1 MDVYR
6 DIQIEQLE
14 MDPRT
19 RQGIAVV
26 RLTLT
31 DPGSPD
37 WLQEGELVEI
47 IEGFKVVAVGRIT
60 AGKIESSGTP
70 AHSRRE

>member
-1 MDVYR
+1 
-6 DIQIEQLE
+6 

-60 AGKIESSGTP
+60 AQQDKILGNPGSQW
-70 AHSRRE
+70 